1 MRSVAPMS
9 DPTFASHAR
18 TPGIVAAW
26 MTFAVNE
33 VYAVLSGFVFL
44 RQGSAVESG
53 PFLSV
58 MALLVVLMGPFLVLS
73 MAAVHAYAP
82 APRKV
87 YGLAALGLMLACV
100 TITSCVNFLL
110 LMVSASPELFAESWR
125 ALFLPCRWPAPAFVL
140 DNFVWNWFF
149 GTSML
154 LAAPIFGG
162 DRLGRALRLLM
173 TASGI
178 LCLAGLAWLAVSP
191 DQAIII
197 GILGWGAAGPLV
209 FVLLANTFS
218 RVPPADL
225 PPHDLPAP

>member
-1 MRSVAPMS
+1 MRSLAPMS

-73 MAAVHAYAP
+73 MAAVHAYAR

-110 LMVSASPELFAESWR
+110 FMVSASPELFAESWR
-125 ALFLPCRWPAPAFVL
+125 ALCLPVGGRHQPSSSTTSSGTGSSARQCFSLHRSSEGTGSDAP
-140 DNFVWNWFF
+140 F
-149 GTSML
+149 G
-154 LAAPIFGG
+154 
-162 DRLGRALRLLM
+162 
-173 TASGI
+173 
-178 LCLAGLAWLAVSP
+178 C
-191 DQAIII
+191 
-197 GILGWGAAGPLV
+197 
-209 FVLLANTFS
+209 
-218 RVPPADL
+218 
-225 PPHDLPAP
+225 